1 MHSSRDYLKVFRSR
15 NISVLL
21 FLGFSSGL
29 PLVLT
34 SGTLQAWM
42 TVDGVDLRAI
52 GLFSLVGLPYTLKF
66 LWSPIMDRFVPP
78 LLGRRRGWIVITQ
91 IAIMLGIVAMSLNS
105 PRNALWLMGVIAL
118 IVAFMLYMH
127 GLTFVWNLGF
137 QNFKMSAAM
146 LPFLGILF
154 IFIGYMLR
162 QAKRNWFIGIRTPWT
177 LSSDSVWDKTHQL
190 GSILFMVS
198 GAFAIFGG
206 LFGGMIAFWLL
217 FVPLI
222 GSTLFLVIYS
232 YILYR
237 DETRA

>member
-1 MHSSRDYLKVFRSR
+1 MTTRLTS
-15 NISVLL
+15 IIVLALIATALIAGALLWSQLPEQMASHWNENDQVDGTMSKFWGVWMMPLVTLGMFGL
-21 FLGFSSGL
+21 FLL
-29 PLVLT
+29 IPNIDPLKANIAKFRPT
-34 SGTLQAWM
+34 FN
-42 TVDGVDLRAI
+42 
-52 GLFSLVGLPYTLKF
+52 LF
-66 LWSPIMDRFVPP
+66 
-78 LLGRRRGWIVITQ
+78 
-91 IAIMLGIVAMSLNS
+91 
-105 PRNALWLMGVIAL
+105 IAL

-137 QNFKMSAAM
+137 QNFKMSAAL